1 MKISI
6 RISNEKVRKRTSK
19 TRQNPMVADK
29 NRIKMFEKLA
39 FISFKAR
46 FGRENGFF
54 LYAGISLGS
63 ARGLP
68 PVAWRGGSGKR
79 GKTVKL
85 RRRRDAAPR
94 FASE

>member
-39 FISFKAR
+39 FISFLSVFWRK
-46 FGRENGFF
+46 NGFF
-54 LYAGISLGS
+54 LCAGMGGV
-63 ARGLP
+63 ANGEQTTRGRRP
-68 PVAWRGGSGKR
+68 AGGS
-79 GKTVKL
+79 
-85 RRRRDAAPR
+85 
-94 FASE
+94 